1 MVHSFLSFLI
11 HTNDIIRRVLLFP
24 KGNSQHEMMSVYLEV
39 IMDNKSEDYTKDWS
53 VCGQFAVVISNPDD
67 PKQFFTN
74 SKYTRT
80 CMINLFTL
88 Y

>member
-1 MVHSFLSFLI
+1 M
-11 HTNDIIRRVLLFP
+11 LFP

-39 IMDNKSEDYTKDWS
+39 VMDNKSEDYTKDWS